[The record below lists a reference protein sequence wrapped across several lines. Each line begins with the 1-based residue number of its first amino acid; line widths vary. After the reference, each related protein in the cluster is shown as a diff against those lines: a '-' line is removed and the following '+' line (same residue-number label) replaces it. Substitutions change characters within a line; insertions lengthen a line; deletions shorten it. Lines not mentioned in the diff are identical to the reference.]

1 MTSETPNSARSSVTV
16 LAIFLGVM
24 LFFMC
29 RGWWLEYWL
38 VMDGQTGTAY
48 VTDIYDGTHGGSFSY
63 TYSVGQRTYTG
74 HSKRNWR
81 DPRYS
86 AVEPG
91 EHCPVY
97 FSASHPWLSLLYPP
111 NSVFTGWPV
120 VLFLLMMEAIALTT
134 IISPKSRW
142 AFNPGSEQRGG
153 PVAPNVRR

>member
-1 MTSETPNSARSSVTV
+1 
-16 LAIFLGVM
+16 M

-29 RGWWLEYWL
+29 HGWWLEYWL
-38 VMDGQTGTAY
+38 FKDGQTGTAF
-48 VTDIYDGTHGGSFSY
+48 VTEIYDGTHGGSFSY
-63 TYSVGQRTYTG
+63 WYSVDQRTYTG

-111 NSVFTGWPV
+111 NGVFTGWPV
-120 VLFLLMMEAIALTT
+120 VLFALMIEACAIAA

-142 AFNPGSEQRGG
+142 VLNLGSEQSGG
-153 PVAPNVRR
+153 SVASKVRR